1 MIKKTNR
8 LEVYHVKKSKGC
20 HDCTLVVSCDN
31 IAQPGGNPEN
41 ENPSGENP
49 SGENP
54 SGENPSGE
62 NPSGENP
69 SGENPSGENPSGE
82 NLSADPL
89 SGHTYGIK
97 YMSQSGITISRQGTT
112 IVIVDSNGTEEIS
125 KVDSTY
131 KSVKNGT
138 DITSTYQPGV
148 LETKYTNFYKQ
159 LDTKV
164 SFDKGTST
172 TQNPESGEPKT
183 GTYTINENTVVMNDG
198 TNSLSFT
205 TDDDWKTFT
214 MTTPFVLAYT
224 RL

>member
-1 MIKKTNR
+1 MLKKVKAAMIG
-8 LEVYHVKKSKGC
+8 LCSFIALG
-20 HDCTLVVSCDN
+20 LVVSCDN

-82 NLSADPL
+82 NLPADPL

-112 IVIVDSNGTEEIS
+112 IVIVDSTGTEEILKFL
-125 KVDSTY
+125 KVTLFPSAE
-131 KSVKNGT
+131 SVFPSCRRR
-138 DITSTYQPGV
+138 TSGPRSSVGMIV
-148 LETKYTNFYKQ
+148 
-159 LDTKV
+159 
-164 SFDKGTST
+164 
-172 TQNPESGEPKT
+172 
-183 GTYTINENTVVMNDG
+183 
-198 TNSLSFT
+198 
-205 TDDDWKTFT
+205 
-214 MTTPFVLAYT
+214 
-224 RL
+224 